1 MDTVSLKLPAE
12 LNSELER
19 QARQRGLRKS
29 QFMRQI
35 LEAYITENTQ
45 IASNSLLDS
54 IADLAGVLDGPADLS
69 SNPDHL
75 DGYGE

>member
-1 MDTVSLKLPAE
+1 MDTVSLKLSAE

-35 LEAYITENTQ
+35 LEAYITENKK
-45 IASNSLLDS
+45 ISSNSLLDS

>member
-1 MDTVSLKLPAE
+1 MDTVSLKLSTE

-35 LEAYITENTQ
+35 LEAYITENKKVS
-45 IASNSLLDS
+45 SNSLLDG